1 METPNTTVSD
11 FEPKIVALVC
21 TYCTYTAADMAGS
34 MRLQYPPEVR
44 IVKLPCTG
52 KVDTI
57 HLLKTMQAGV
67 DGILV
72 GGCEVGDCHFL
83 EGNLRAQERVEHA
96 KQLLEEAGIEGERVE
111 MYHIGASDAPQWVER
126 VKEMVERVKK
136 LGPNP
141 LRRIRAAR
149 ATEPQ
154 SRAVA

>member
-1 METPNTTVSD
+1 METAKPNPD
-11 FEPKIVALVC
+11 WQPKIVALVC

-34 MRLQYPPEVR
+34 LRLQYPPEVR

-72 GGCEVGDCHFL
+72 GGCEIGDCHFL
-83 EGNLRAQERVEHA
+83 EGNLRARERVEFA
-96 KQLLEEAGIEGERVE
+96 RALLEEAGLSRERLE
-111 MYHIGASDAPQWVER
+111 MYHIGASDAPLWVER
-126 VKEMVERVKK
+126 VKEMVARIRE

-141 LRRIRAAR
+141 LRVPGAGGETAKTDQAA
-149 ATEPQ
+149 A
-154 SRAVA
+154 

>member
-1 METPNTTVSD
+1 METANPNPD
-11 FEPKIVALVC
+11 WHPKIVALVC

-34 MRLQYPPEVR
+34 LRLQYPPEVR

-72 GGCEVGDCHFL
+72 GGCEIGDCHFL
-83 EGNLRAQERVEHA
+83 EGNLRARERVEFA
-96 KQLLEEAGIEGERVE
+96 RTLLKEAGLSPERLE
-111 MYHIGASDAPQWVER
+111 MYHIGASDAPLWVER
-126 VKEMVERVKK
+126 VKEMVARIRE

-141 LRRIRAAR
+141 LRVPGAAGET
-149 ATEPQ
+149 AKSDQ
-154 SRAVA
+154 AAA